1 MAEARH
7 LVILITHGTDH
18 ELSSVGFTLANG
30 GITAGLHVTVFLT
43 SAGVD
48 LVRRRAIDLTHVA
61 PLDPLS
67 ELVRDFQ
74 RRGGRIIAC
83 TPCVKSRGYTQAD
96 FLEGVEIAGASGV
109 HALILEGAATLSF

>member
-1 MAEARH
+1 MTEPRN
-7 LVILITHGTDH
+7 LVLLITHGIDH
-18 ELSSVGFTLANG
+18 ELSSVGFTIANG
-30 GITAGLHVTVFLT
+30 GITAGLRVTVFLT

-61 PLDPLS
+61 PLDPLP

-74 RRGGRIIAC
+74 RRGGRVIAC
-83 TPCVKSRGYTQAD
+83 TPCVKSRGYVQND
-96 FLEGVEIAGASGV
+96 LLEGVEIAGASSI

>member
-1 MAEARH
+1 MTATRH
-7 LVILITHGTDH
+7 LVILITHGIDH

-30 GITAGLHVTVFLT
+30 GITAGLHVTVFLS
-43 SAGVD
+43 SAAVD
-48 LVRRRAIDLTHVA
+48 LARRRAIDLTHVA

-83 TPCVKSRGYTQAD
+83 TPCAKSRGYTQAD
-96 FLEGVEIAGASGV
+96 LLEGVEIAGASGI